1 MATAIVS
8 EVLRA
13 MLKVLNFLHEPADAT
28 VATNISW
35 QPLKDFESFLA
46 TLMLVSG
53 TGVLT
58 FRILAATDAAGM
70 GATEVV
76 AHANPT
82 QADAAGDTLVLE
94 CTAEQVKDV
103 LKAATHVSVEV
114 DMDATNDIAAVT
126 YVFGRAKRQYSGLT
140 ADVIA

>member
-1 MATAIVS
+1 
-8 EVLRA
+8 
-13 MLKVLNFLHEPADAT
+13 
-28 VATNISW
+28 
-35 QPLKDFESFLA
+35 
-46 TLMLVSG
+46 MLVSG

-58 FRILAATDAAGM
+58 FRILAATDAAGT
-70 GATEVV
+70 GSTEVV